1 MSAAPRI
8 TVPETDSRMRVL
20 VVDDRVDCVVSVG
33 RLIEAL
39 GYEVCLA
46 VDGFGALASAADF
59 RPQAA
64 LIDLSLPE
72 LDGFAVAARLRA
84 MPETRDTYL
93 IAMTGWSTDEIRAQI
108 QAGGFHRHFVKP
120 LSADTLT
127 SALGEVRNLM
137 IR

>member
-8 TVPETDSRMRVL
+8 VVPKKDTRMRVL
-20 VVDDRVDCVVSVG
+20 IVDDQVDCVVSVG

-39 GYEVCLA
+39 GYHVCLA

-64 LIDLSLPE
+64 LIDLSLPQ
-72 LDGFAVAARLRA
+72 LDGFAVAERLRA
-84 MPETRDTYL
+84 MPETRDAYL
-93 IAMTGWSTDEIRAQI
+93 IAMTGWNIDDVRAQI
-108 QAGGFHRHFVKP
+108 QAGGFDRHLVKP